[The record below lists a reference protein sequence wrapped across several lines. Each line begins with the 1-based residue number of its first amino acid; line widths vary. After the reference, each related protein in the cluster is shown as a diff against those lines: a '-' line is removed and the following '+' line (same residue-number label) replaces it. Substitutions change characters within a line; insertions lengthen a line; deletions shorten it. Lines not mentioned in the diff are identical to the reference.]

1 MDIDINK
8 RKCMNNI
15 MEKFIDESKFK
26 VNEVKKIKTFN
37 RLIEDSN
44 RRYEAYDKMMEFL
57 EDEDNKNNELLKME
71 LNKENIIIQ
80 IRLQKFIPQ
89 QIKLFILILN
99 MKKIEILY

>member
-44 RRYEAYDKMMEFL
+44 RRYEAYDKMMESLKEESLQSKFTIKKKKYKKF
-57 EDEDNKNNELLKME
+57 KNEIEK
-71 LNKENIIIQ
+71 NI
-80 IRLQKFIPQ
+80 
-89 QIKLFILILN
+89 
-99 MKKIEILY
+99 